1 MTDPSGYPGTSS
13 EPHGSAG
20 QYSTGRHAGYQA
32 SSAPGSL
39 PAGQYQ
45 QPGYQQPGFQQPGFQ
60 QPNFQQ
66 PGFQQP
72 GFQQPGQ
79 YPPPPSAGYPTPGFP
94 PAGAPGYG
102 APAGSLRPGL
112 VTAAAV
118 LAFIWGGLGIL
129 FGLIGIAAG
138 SVLSSASDVVCND
151 STITYDTAAAC
162 NSVSGL
168 GTFLIVVTIGTIVIA
183 GLMIWGGVVALNGK
197 NGQILVIGCAAYAVL
212 AIISVIAS
220 GFGFTY
226 LLGFVVPILIAVFM
240 LNSQSRAWFRA
251 RAGKTF

>member
-13 EPHGSAG
+13 EPYGSPG
-20 QYSTGRHAGYQA
+20 QYSTGGNAGYNA
-32 SSAPGSL
+32 SSAPGSY

-45 QPGYQQPGFQQPGFQ
+45 QPGYQPGYQ

-66 PGFQQP
+66 PGYQQN
-72 GFQQPGQ
+72 GQ
-79 YPPPPSAGYPTPGFP
+79 YPPPQPAPYPTPGFP
-94 PAGAPGYG
+94 PAGAYGQPGYG
-102 APAGSLRPGL
+102 APAGALRPGM

-138 SVLSSASDVVCND
+138 SVLNSASDVVCND
-151 STITYDTAAAC
+151 RSITADTAAAC
-162 NSVSGL
+162 NSVSGW
-168 GTFLIVVTIGTIVIA
+168 GTFLIVVTIGAILVA

-197 NGQILVIGCAAYAVL
+197 NGQILVIACAAYAVL

-220 GFGFTY
+220 SFGFSY
-226 LLGFVVPILIAVFM
+226 LLGFVIPILIAVFM
-240 LNSQSRAWFRA
+240 LNTQSRAWFRA
-251 RAGKTF
+251 RGGKTF

>member
-13 EPHGSAG
+13 EPYGSAG
-20 QYSTGRHAGYQA
+20 QYSTGGHAGYNA
-32 SSAPGSL
+32 SSAPGPH

-45 QPGYQQPGFQQPGFQ
+45 QPGYQQPGFQHPS
-60 QPNFQQ
+60 FQQ
-66 PGFQQP
+66 PGY
-72 GFQQPGQ
+72 QQPGQ

-94 PAGAPGYG
+94 PAGSPGYG

-138 SVLSSASDVVCND
+138 SVLSSASDVVCGNN
-151 STITYDTAAAC
+151 SYLTADTAAAC
-162 NSVSGL
+162 DSVSGW
-168 GTFLIVVTIGTIVIA
+168 GTFLVIVTIGTIVIA

-197 NGQILVIGCAAYAVL
+197 NGQILVIACAAYAVL

>member
-13 EPHGSAG
+13 EPYGSPG
-20 QYSTGRHAGYQA
+20 QYSTGGNAGYNA
-32 SSAPGSL
+32 SSAPGSY

-45 QPGYQQPGFQQPGFQ
+45 PGYQPGYQ

-66 PGFQQP
+66 PGYQQN
-72 GFQQPGQ
+72 GQ
-79 YPPPPSAGYPTPGFP
+79 YPPPQPAPYPTPGFP
-94 PAGAPGYG
+94 PAGAYGQPGYG
-102 APAGSLRPGL
+102 APAGALRPGM

-138 SVLSSASDVVCND
+138 SVLNSASDVVCND
-151 STITYDTAAAC
+151 RSITADTAAAC
-162 NSVSGL
+162 NSVSGW
-168 GTFLIVVTIGTIVIA
+168 GTFLIVVTIGAILVA

-197 NGQILVIGCAAYAVL
+197 NGQILVIACAAYAVL

-220 GFGFTY
+220 SFGFSY
-226 LLGFVVPILIAVFM
+226 LLGFVIPILIAVFM
-240 LNSQSRAWFRA
+240 LNTQSRAWFRA
-251 RAGKTF
+251 RGGKTF

>member
-13 EPHGSAG
+13 EPYGSPG
-20 QYSTGRHAGYQA
+20 QYSTGGNAGYNA
-32 SSAPGSL
+32 SSAPGSY

-45 QPGYQQPGFQQPGFQ
+45 QAGYQPGYQ

-66 PGFQQP
+66 PGYQQN
-72 GFQQPGQ
+72 GQ
-79 YPPPPSAGYPTPGFP
+79 YPPPQPAPYPTPGFP
-94 PAGAPGYG
+94 PAGAYGQPGYG
-102 APAGSLRPGL
+102 APAGALRPGM

-138 SVLSSASDVVCND
+138 SVLNSASDVVCND
-151 STITYDTAAAC
+151 RSITADTAAAC
-162 NSVSGL
+162 NSVSGW
-168 GTFLIVVTIGTIVIA
+168 GTFLIVVTIGAILVA

-197 NGQILVIGCAAYAVL
+197 NGQILVIACAAYAVL

-220 GFGFTY
+220 SFGFSY
-226 LLGFVVPILIAVFM
+226 LLGFVIPILIAVFM
-240 LNSQSRAWFRA
+240 LNTQSRAWFRA
-251 RAGKTF
+251 RGGKTF